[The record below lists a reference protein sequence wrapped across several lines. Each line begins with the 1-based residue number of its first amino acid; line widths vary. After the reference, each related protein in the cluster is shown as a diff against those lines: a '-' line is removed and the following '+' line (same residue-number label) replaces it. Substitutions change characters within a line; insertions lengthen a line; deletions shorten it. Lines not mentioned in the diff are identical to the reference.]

1 MQVTAPMSHRFRPQ
15 SDGNGSADRGRFPVV
30 PDPGAAGCHTGAVMG
45 HIPEEFTSFVGRDS
59 ELTRLDDE
67 LAGHRLIT
75 LTGTG
80 GVGKTRLALRAA
92 GRNAERYR
100 DGVWWADLSSLDGE
114 RLLLAT
120 VSDAVDLSDH
130 TSRMPVEAL
139 CEWLSGKE
147 LLLVLDSCEHLVDS
161 CRHLAA
167 DLLTTVP
174 GLTILAT
181 SRQPLQ
187 LDTEHVMDIQPMRA
201 DGRDARSLFTER
213 AAAARP
219 AGPLTGA
226 GAASAV
232 GAICRRLEGIPLALE
247 LAAAQVGRATVE
259 EVSARLGSRFD
270 LVSRSD
276 TVWPRR
282 HRTLRTTIGW
292 SHELCRPL
300 ERLLWARLTVFRG
313 AFDLESARSV
323 CAGGPLGADG
333 VGPALERLVAQS
345 VVRQDGDRYRM
356 LDTIREYGQWWLR
369 ELAEDGALADRHAYH
384 YLRLARQADAGWL
397 SADQASWYRWANDA
411 HTDLRTAMDHLL
423 TTAPR
428 HALDLAG
435 LIGFFWSCCGR
446 LHETRGYLEQGLAK
460 YGARGPER
468 TRGLWALG
476 VTVALQ
482 GQYEDA
488 HRLNEE
494 CALAA
499 REDGDQEASVAAAYL
514 SGLIA
519 LLTGQPLAAR
529 MTADDALDAE
539 PGPPFASAARLRCH
553 LVRVFA
559 LTALGRLSEAHAE
572 AEALRDRCVEL
583 DECWTRSYLDYQ
595 LSLIALLAGNP
606 TAAARHAR
614 TMLDGK
620 QLLRDNFGIALGL
633 DLLAAAIAAQGEGE
647 RAAGVFG
654 VGQAFWRTVG
664 HPQRGTPELGPIR
677 EECER
682 SARAGI
688 GDAAYDRAFRRGA
701 SANLQAA
708 LTSVLEAASPIE
720 A

>member
-1 MQVTAPMSHRFRPQ
+1 M
-15 SDGNGSADRGRFPVV
+15 
-30 PDPGAAGCHTGAVMG
+30 MG
-45 HIPEEFTSFVGRDS
+45 HIPEESTSFVGRAG
-59 ELTRLDDE
+59 ELACLDRA
-67 LAGHRLIT
+67 LAGHRLVT

-80 GVGKTRLALRAA
+80 GVGKTRLALQAAARAA
-92 GRNAERYR
+92 QRFR
-100 DGVWWADLSSLDGE
+100 DGVWWTDLSSLDGE

-130 TSRMPVEAL
+130 TSRLPVEAL
-139 CEWLSGKE
+139 CAWLAGKE

-161 CRHLAA
+161 CRHLVA

-174 GLTILAT
+174 GLTVLAT
-181 SRQPLQ
+181 SRQPLD
-187 LDTEHVMDIQPMRA
+187 LDAEHLIDVQPMPA
-201 DGRDARSLFTER
+201 DGQDALSLFTER
-213 AAAARP
+213 AAAGSGGR
-219 AGPLTGA
+219 LTETGA
-226 GAASAV
+226 DSAA

-247 LAAAQVGRATVE
+247 LAAAQVGQATVE
-259 EVSARLGSRFD
+259 EVAERLGSRFD
-270 LVSRSD
+270 LVSRSVA
-276 TVWPRR
+276 VWPQR

-313 AFDLESARSV
+313 GFDLASARSV
-323 CAGGPLGADG
+323 CSGGPLSAEA
-333 VGPALERLVAQS
+333 VGPVLERLVAQS
-345 VVRQDGDRYRM
+345 VVRRDGRRYRM

-369 ELAEDGALADRHAYH
+369 ALSEDAALADRHAYH

-397 SADQASWYRWANDA
+397 SADQASWYRWVNDA
-411 HTDLRTAMDHLL
+411 RTDLCTALDHLL
-423 TTAPR
+423 ARAPR

-435 LIGFFWSCCGR
+435 LIGFFWSGCGH
-446 LHETRGYLEQGLAK
+446 LHETRGYLEQGLAG
-460 YGARGPER
+460 YPVRGRER
-468 TRGLWALG
+468 TRALWALG
-476 VTVALQ
+476 LTVTLQ
-482 GQYEDA
+482 GQYEA
-488 HRLNEE
+488 ARRLSEE
-494 CALAA
+494 SARAA
-499 REDGDQEASVAAAYL
+499 REDGDNEAVVAAAYL
-514 SGLIA
+514 SGLIS
-519 LLTGQPLAAR
+519 LLTGDPLAAQA
-529 MTADDALDAE
+529 TADHALEAD
-539 PGPPFASAARLRCH
+539 PGPPVASAARFRCH

-559 LTALGRLSEAHAE
+559 LIGLEKLPEARSE

-595 LSLIALLAGNP
+595 LSIVALLAGDP

-620 QLLRDNFGIALGL
+620 RLLRDNFGIALGL
-633 DLLAAAIAAQGEGE
+633 DLLAAAIAAQGEAE

-682 SARAGI
+682 TARAGI
-688 GDAAYDRAFRRGA
+688 GDEAYERAFRRGA

-708 LTSVLEAASPIE
+708 LASVLDAASPIE